1 MDAQVRDN
9 PERRRY
15 EMPVDGGIAF
25 ASYRADETTV
35 FITHTEVPPAL
46 RGGGV
51 GAALVKGTLDLIRA
65 SRRKVVPQCGFVASY
80 IRRHPEYRDLSA

>member
-1 MDAQVRDN
+1 MDGQVRDN

-15 EMPVDGGIAF
+15 EMPVDRGIAV

-35 FITHTEVPPAL
+35 FITHTEVPAAL
-46 RGGGV
+46 RGGGI

-65 SRRKVVPQCGFVASY
+65 SGRKVVPQCGFVASY
-80 IRRHPEYRDLSA
+80 MRRHPEYRDLGA

>member
-1 MDAQVRDN
+1 MDGQVRDN

-15 EMPVDGGIAF
+15 EMPVEGGTAF

-65 SRRKVVPQCGFVASY
+65 SGRKVVPQCGFVASY
-80 IRRHPEYRDLSA
+80 MRRHPEYRDLGA